1 MLLLIPINLTINGI
15 TVRLYCLKTIA
26 YNIEKSPVAIFKT
39 DTLASASDGG
49 FYKYTGTWK
58 DEEAFEII
66 AIETDCDYCPE
77 LVEEVS
83 DGKYKRVFRKQIYKG
98 RKSEKTL
105 ILNGITFR

>member
-1 MLLLIPINLTINGI
+1 M
-15 TVRLYCLKTIA
+15 
-26 YNIEKSPVAIFKT
+26 
-39 DTLASASDGG
+39 ASASDGG